1 MEFNKW
7 NGKNFS
13 DVVGDFKNS
22 IEDFI
27 EFVETVKETYYKDKD
42 VDSEMLRKQNDLLH
56 DLELDDLKYHE
67 IARLGKEIRQLRRNR
82 REYKNE
88 YLLAES
94 IKDFYKDNYTIVDLK
109 KLSGVLDTLQKRLI
123 KDSEIIQN
131 QYYNKRSTI
140 DNISTLKKD
149 SDDRENSEAEEII
162 QLNRVLKKYCINLE
176 SKKETLNDDCI
187 IYAKMQLEK
196 SFKLNAGKK
205 ILNELGNNIERFYKP
220 HLADVTCDVKTSD
233 MLLTD
238 EYGKNILTGTITI
251 YQEYDVLYTLH
262 ITIREGKQNSN
273 SASKKGKKG
282 KKHGRR

>member
-13 DVVGDFKNS
+13 DVVGDFKKS

-27 EFVETVKETYYKDKD
+27 EFVETIKETYYKDKD
-42 VDSEMLRKQNDLLH
+42 IDTEMLRKQNDLLH

-109 KLSGVLDTLQKRLI
+109 KLSDVLGKLQERLI
-123 KDSEIIQN
+123 KDSEILQN

-149 SDDRENSEAEEII
+149 SEEREDSEAEEII
-162 QLNRVLKKYCINLE
+162 QLNRVLKKYCTSLD
-176 SKKETLNDDCI
+176 SKKESDNDKCV

-196 SFKLNAGKK
+196 SFKLNSGKSF
-205 ILNELGNNIERFYKP
+205 LNELGSNIERFYKP
-220 HLADVTCDVKTSD
+220 HLADVTCEVKTSD
-233 MLLTD
+233 MLLND
-238 EYGKNILTGTITI
+238 EYGKNILTGTIII
-251 YQEYDVLYTLH
+251 YQEYNMLYTLH

-273 SASKKGKKG
+273 STSKKAKKS
-282 KKHGRR
+282 KKRGRR